1 MNAAIKN
8 AIINEEYTK
17 VPSRLTEWA
26 YGRTTKFIKRNTLKR
41 DIARGV
47 KFLSEGS
54 YSNVLGSTKSS
65 ALFCLALKKHID
77 FSLVYRADFKHNNK
91 HWYTVTLHFRNGY
104 VVQLKGFSFG
114 YWGEGSRGSM
124 AILKDCGFKDWQIE
138 KLFVHHYQKN
148 LRFFRRNV

>member
-1 MNAAIKN
+1 MAVVMIANKYPETKL
-8 AIINEEYTK
+8 NEWT
-17 VPSRLTEWA
+17 

-41 DIARGV
+41 DLERGV

-54 YSNVLGSTKSS
+54 YSNVTGSTKSS

-77 FSLVYRADFKHNNK
+77 FSLVYRADFKHNTK
-91 HWYTVTLHFRNGY
+91 HWYTVNLYFRDGY

-124 AILKDCGFKDWQIE
+124 AILKHCGFKDWQIE
-138 KLFVHHYQKN
+138 KLFDHANQRK
-148 LRFFRRNV
+148 LRFFKRL